1 MTNREIVKELT
12 GEDAEDIFG
21 GDCDNEMEELN
32 ENPDDVVGVGDEK
45 LNDEEATEMAV
56 DALRAEIRQNGLT
69 AGVTHVLGLAEAL
82 NAQFNKP
89 WGTGSAIREYPVGS
103 YLKSIG
109 L

>member
-45 LNDEEATEMAV
+45 MKDEEATEMGLSAMERETERCAQEFMLAV
-56 DALRAEIRQNGLT
+56 KRWAEVAHSIMDKRT
-69 AGVTHVLGLAEAL
+69 A
-82 NAQFNKP
+82 
-89 WGTGSAIREYPVGS
+89 
-103 YLKSIG
+103 
-109 L
+109 